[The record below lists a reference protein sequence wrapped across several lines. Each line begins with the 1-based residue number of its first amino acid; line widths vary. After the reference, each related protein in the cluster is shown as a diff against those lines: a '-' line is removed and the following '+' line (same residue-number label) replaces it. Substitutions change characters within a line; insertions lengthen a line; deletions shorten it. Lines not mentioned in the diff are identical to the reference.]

1 MNKKIIPINY
11 TSRNY
16 ESIKNDLLEHAR
28 RYYSDVYKDFN
39 QASFGSLMIDT
50 VSYVGDILSFY
61 LDYQVNESYVVNYSL
76 SFSLHLHNC
85 NHKTHDYPSH
95 KQCDCNSNAF
105 LGVLSPIKFIGFI
118 SNLSDWLA
126 VILLP
131 AIACS
136 NPVSLINVGVSHMS

>member
-61 LDYQVNESYVVNYSL
+61 LDYQANETFLDTASEYQNIIKLGRQLGYKFSSTNSTTVIHAIVFFHCFQKLRVIVVSTPISPNFLYRPYGTYQIV
-76 SFSLHLHNC
+76 FHN
-85 NHKTHDYPSH
+85 
-95 KQCDCNSNAF
+95 
-105 LGVLSPIKFIGFI
+105 SPCK
-118 SNLSDWLA
+118 
-126 VILLP
+126 P
-131 AIACS
+131 CT
-136 NPVSLINVGVSHMS
+136 